1 MADRLTNIELLV
13 MLSEDVK
20 ADNDDWAQGVY
31 QEGAARA
38 RRVLELMSM
47 LEKAK
52 SILELER
59 QRLSQYLPRQR
70 SEEPMPKVVQQGPK
84 Q

>member
-38 RRVLELMSM
+38 RRVLELMNM

-52 SILELER
+52 QILELER

-70 SEEPMPKVVQQGPK
+70 TEEMPKVVTQGPK